1 MREVYFFSRKSD
13 GAIDKS
19 LVNEMI
25 WATITYDINLR
36 KGDGVLGSLGIIL
49 VIGFTLGETA
59 KKIKLPTLVGY
70 LIAGIL
76 LGSNVLNILDGSLLD
91 ISGGIRNSALIII
104 LIRAGLSLNLEDLKK
119 VGRPALLLSFIPAI
133 FEITGYALFGTLL
146 FNIHFIEAL
155 VIGSILSAV
164 SPAVVVP
171 RMVDLIEK
179 RYGTKKGIPQMILAA
194 ASLDD
199 VFVIVLFT
207 AFLGLLQEGNVA
219 LLDFINVPLSIVLG
233 VIGGAI
239 AGFLLAKIFNAMK
252 QKDQALSTIV
262 QAVLV
267 LSFGFILYNLE
278 EILSHVIAFSG
289 LIAVMSMGVALM
301 SVLDS
306 KEIEGVKLSQV
317 FHALW
322 IPAQILLFA
331 LVGAAVNIQYTLDAG
346 LYALLIIF
354 LGLVFRTVGVY
365 LSLLGASLNR
375 KEKMFVIFSYLP
387 KATVQAAIGGVP
399 LALGLAVGPLALSI
413 SVVGIL
419 VTAPLGAFL
428 MDATYQKLLDKE

>member
-1 MREVYFFSRKSD
+1 
-13 GAIDKS
+13 
-19 LVNEMI
+19 MI
-25 WATITYDINLR
+25 WATIIYDINLR

-76 LGSNVLNILDGSLLD
+76 LGPNVLNILDGSLLD

-104 LIRAGLSLNLEDLKK
+104 LIRAGLSLNLKDLKK

-146 FNIHFIEAL
+146 FNVNIIEAL

-207 AFLGLLQEGNVA
+207 TFLGLLQEENVA
-219 LLDFINVPLSIVLG
+219 YLDFVNVPLSIVLG
-233 VIGGAI
+233 IIGGAI
-239 AGFLLAKIFNAMK
+239 VGFLLARVFNAMK
-252 QKDQALSTIV
+252 QRKQAFSTIV

-278 EILSHVIAFSG
+278 EVLSYIIAFSG

-317 FHALW
+317 FHDLW
-322 IPAQILLFA
+322 VPAQILLFA
-331 LVGAAVNIQYTLDAG
+331 LVGVAVNIQYTLDAG

-354 LGLVFRTVGVY
+354 LALIFRTIGVY
-365 LSLLGASLNR
+365 LSLLGTSLNGR
-375 KEKMFVIFSYLP
+375 EKMFVIFSYLP

-428 MDATYQKLLDKE
+428 IDATYQKLLDKE

>member
-76 LGSNVLNILDGSLLD
+76 LGPNVLNILDGSLLD

-104 LIRAGLSLNLEDLKK
+104 LIRAGLSLNLKDLKR

-133 FEITGYALFGTLL
+133 FEITGYALLGTLL
-146 FNIHFIEAL
+146 FNVNIIEAL

-207 AFLGLLQEGNVA
+207 TFLGLLQEENVA
-219 LLDFINVPLSIVLG
+219 YLDFVNVPLSIVLG
-233 VIGGAI
+233 IIGGAI
-239 AGFLLAKIFNAMK
+239 VGFLLARVFNAMK
-252 QKDQALSTIV
+252 QKKQSFSTIV

-278 EILSHVIAFSG
+278 EVLSHVIAFSG

-322 IPAQILLFA
+322 VPAQILLFA
-331 LVGAAVNIQYTLDAG
+331 LVGVAVNIQYTLDAG

-354 LGLVFRTVGVY
+354 LALIFRTIGVY
-365 LSLLGASLNR
+365 LSLLGTSLNGR
-375 KEKMFVIFSYLP
+375 EKMFVIFSYLP

-428 MDATYQKLLDKE
+428 IDATYQKLLDKE

>member
-1 MREVYFFSRKSD
+1 
-13 GAIDKS
+13 
-19 LVNEMI
+19 MI

-76 LGSNVLNILDGSLLD
+76 LGPNVLNILDGSLLD

-104 LIRAGLSLNLEDLKK
+104 LIRAGLSLNLKDLKR

-146 FNIHFIEAL
+146 FNVNIIEAL

-207 AFLGLLQEGNVA
+207 TFLGLLQEENVA
-219 LLDFINVPLSIVLG
+219 YLDFVNVPLSIVLG
-233 VIGGAI
+233 IIGGAI
-239 AGFLLAKIFNAMK
+239 VGFLLARVFNAMK
-252 QKDQALSTIV
+252 QKKQSFSTIV

-278 EILSHVIAFSG
+278 EVLSHVIAFSG

-322 IPAQILLFA
+322 VPAQILLFA
-331 LVGAAVNIQYTLDAG
+331 LVGVAVNIQYTLDAG

-354 LGLVFRTVGVY
+354 LALIFRTIGVY
-365 LSLLGASLNR
+365 LSLLGTSLNGR
-375 KEKMFVIFSYLP
+375 EKMFVIFSYLP

-428 MDATYQKLLDKE
+428 IDATYQKLLDKE

>member
-1 MREVYFFSRKSD
+1 
-13 GAIDKS
+13 
-19 LVNEMI
+19 MI

-49 VIGFTLGETA
+49 VIGFTLGEIA

-104 LIRAGLSLNLEDLKK
+104 LIRAGLSLNLKDLKR

-146 FNIHFIEAL
+146 FNVNIIEAL

-207 AFLGLLQEGNVA
+207 TFLGLLQEENVA
-219 LLDFINVPLSIVLG
+219 YLDFVNVPLSIILG
-233 VIGGAI
+233 IIGGAI
-239 AGFLLAKIFNAMK
+239 VGFLLARVFNAMK
-252 QKDQALSTIV
+252 QRKQAFSTIV

-278 EILSHVIAFSG
+278 EVLSYIIAFSG

-322 IPAQILLFA
+322 VPAQILLFA
-331 LVGAAVNIQYTLDAG
+331 LVGVAVNIQYTLDAG

-354 LGLVFRTVGVY
+354 LALIFRTIGVY
-365 LSLLGASLNR
+365 LSLLGTSLNGR
-375 KEKMFVIFSYLP
+375 EKMFVIFSYLP

-428 MDATYQKLLDKE
+428 IDATYQKLLDKE